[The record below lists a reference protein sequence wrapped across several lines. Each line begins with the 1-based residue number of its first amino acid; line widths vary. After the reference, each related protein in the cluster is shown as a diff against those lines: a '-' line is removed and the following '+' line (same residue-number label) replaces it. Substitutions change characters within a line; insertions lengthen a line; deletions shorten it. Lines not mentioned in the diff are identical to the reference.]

1 MAGGQPTWPN
11 RVVRSQARGN
21 SENWWPKKFVTRL
34 FRMRPVPLSVDL
46 ENGVLPGLGSEIV
59 THRPP
64 CSGQIQRWPAAG
76 KSMIDSAI
84 AAAREALDPWRAIGT
99 QERLKSLQAL
109 RNQLKDHRAV
119 RSGNEPSRAPASL
132 VWRRGDSARANEQ
145 LRCSHAFWFLENGTC
160 RPRNLRR
167 SSNSVAS
174 GVGRQQCKYCL
185 AGR

>member
-21 SENWWPKKFVTRL
+21 SENWWPKKFVTWP

-84 AAAREALDPWRAIGT
+84 AAAREALDPWRAIGA
-99 QERLKSLQAL
+99 QERLKSLQAFG
-109 RNQLKDHRAV
+109 NQLKDHREEIVDLLVEDIGKPIRYARGV
-119 RSGNEPSRAPASL
+119 WASAL
-132 VWRRGDSARANEQ
+132 ALIYAAAQQVDTGQGRT
-145 LRCSHAFWFLENGTC
+145 HTENDY
-160 RPRNLRR
+160 RPD
-167 SSNSVAS
+167 
-174 GVGRQQCKYCL
+174 Q
-185 AGR
+185 